1 MQKTPNPN
9 LTRAFISRLYNNK
22 REARSKMKRSK
33 RLERLG
39 TKLKVYLPIISIF
52 LSIILFYANF
62 LNSQYQAWLAESW
75 RKALSKSME
84 ISSKGGKAYPY
95 ETSDGWGVN
104 FQQEANAGITFQV
117 SGTAYFTRRNET
129 ISTPNN
135 QIP

>member
-1 MQKTPNPN
+1 MKKSKKP
-9 LTRAFISRLYNNK
+9 K
-22 REARSKMKRSK
+22 RP
-33 RLERLG
+33 
-39 TKLKVYLPIISIF
+39 VPLPIKLFLISTLIAIVLF
-52 LSIILFYANF
+52 SINF
-62 LNSQYQAWLAESW
+62 LGSQYQAWLTESW

-84 ISSKGGKAYPY
+84 INSKGGKAYPY